1 MNQAMV
7 IISQFLWS
15 RFQRYFAGPLLWGL
29 SETAVKVSV
38 VCGYLKAHLGKA
50 VLPVSL
56 LAGYSSSR
64 AFGVRTLVPS

>member
-38 VCGYLKAHLGKA
+38 ACGYLKAHLGKA

-64 AFGVRTLVPS
+64 SFGVRTLVPS

>member
-1 MNQAMV
+1 MNHAMV
-7 IISQFLWS
+7 IISKFLWS
-15 RFQRYFAGPLLWGL
+15 RFRRYFAGPLLWGP
-29 SETAVKVSV
+29 SETVVKVSV

-56 LAGYSSSR
+56 LAGYSSSW